1 MSIKLIAKRIEFQN
15 IARENGYSKEEV
27 LEMSL
32 VELRDI
38 VDSIYPLRIVSV
50 SVSAA
55 GGKVKRVSVIKK
67 I

>member
-1 MSIKLIAKRIEFQN
+1 MSIKLIAKRIQFQN
-15 IARENGYSKEEV
+15 IAIKAGYSKDEV
-27 LEMSL
+27 LEMSM

-38 VDSIYPLRIVSV
+38 VDSMYPLRIVSV